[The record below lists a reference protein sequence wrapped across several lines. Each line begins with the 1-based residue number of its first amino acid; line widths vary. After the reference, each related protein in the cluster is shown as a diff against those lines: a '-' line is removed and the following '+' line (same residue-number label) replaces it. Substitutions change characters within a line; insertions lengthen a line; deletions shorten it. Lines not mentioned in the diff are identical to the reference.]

1 VLTSQRCCDLI
12 PCQTFIPK
20 LEALMKSRLLVSS
33 ALLLTVLSAAIPAP
47 AHHSFAAEYDAN
59 KPVKVTGNVTRVDW
73 QNPHAYFYID
83 VKNPETG
90 RVENWAFEMGA
101 PSVIARQ
108 GWTKTTLKIGDTVI
122 VEGTRAKDGGTHGNA
137 RSVYMASTGKKLGAG
152 SSEGVTP

>member
-1 VLTSQRCCDLI
+1 MRLRLYVYGAAVLGV
-12 PCQTFIPK
+12 
-20 LEALMKSRLLVSS
+20 LLP
-33 ALLLTVLSAAIPAP
+33 TVPAF
-47 AHHSFAAEYDAN
+47 AHHSFAAEYDST
-59 KPVKVTGNVTRVDW
+59 KVVKLTGNVTRVDW

-83 VKNPETG
+83 VKNADTG

-108 GWTKTTLKIGDTVI
+108 GWTKTTLKIGDVII

>member
-1 VLTSQRCCDLI
+1 MTRKFISCAVVLG
-12 PCQTFIPK
+12 
-20 LEALMKSRLLVSS
+20 
-33 ALLLTVLSAAIPAP
+33 VLAAAIPLF
-47 AHHSFAAEYDAN
+47 AHHSFAAEYDST
-59 KPVKVTGNVTRVDW
+59 KVVKLTGAVTRVDW

-83 VKNPETG
+83 VKNPDTR

-108 GWTKTTLKIGDTVI
+108 GWTKTTMKVGDVII

-137 RSVYMASTGKKLGAG
+137 RSVFMASTGKKLGAG

>member
-1 VLTSQRCCDLI
+1 MRLRSVVCC
-12 PCQTFIPK
+12 
-20 LEALMKSRLLVSS
+20 
-33 ALLLTVLSAAIPAP
+33 ALLLSAFVAAIPALG
-47 AHHSFAAEYDAN
+47 HHSFAAEYDST
-59 KPVKVTGNVTRVDW
+59 KVIKLTGNVTRVDW
-73 QNPHAYFYID
+73 QNPHVYFYID
-83 VKNPETG
+83 VKNADTG

-108 GWTKTTLKIGDTVI
+108 GWTKITMKIGDVVI

>member
-1 VLTSQRCCDLI
+1 MTSRRLI
-12 PCQTFIPK
+12 ICAA
-20 LEALMKSRLLVSS
+20 ALGMLLISVP
-33 ALLLTVLSAAIPAP
+33 LF
-47 AHHSFAAEYDAN
+47 AHHSFAAEYDST
-59 KPVKVTGNVTRVDW
+59 KVVKLTGNVTRVDW

-83 VKNPETG
+83 VKNAETG

-108 GWTKTTLKIGDTVI
+108 GWTKTTLKIGDVVI

-137 RSVYMASTGKKLGAG
+137 RSVYMANTGKKLGAG

>member
-1 VLTSQRCCDLI
+1 MRLR
-12 PCQTFIPK
+12 TF
-20 LEALMKSRLLVSS
+20 VSCAAILGS
-33 ALLLTVLSAAIPAP
+33 LAAAIPAV
-47 AHHSFAAEYDAN
+47 AHHSFAAEYDST
-59 KPVKVTGNVTRVDW
+59 KVVKLTGNVTRVDW

-83 VKNPETG
+83 VKNPDTS

-108 GWTKTTLKIGDTVI
+108 GWTKNTLKIGDVII

>member
-1 VLTSQRCCDLI
+1 MTRKFISCAVVLG
-12 PCQTFIPK
+12 
-20 LEALMKSRLLVSS
+20 
-33 ALLLTVLSAAIPAP
+33 VLAAAIPLF
-47 AHHSFAAEYDAN
+47 AHHSFAAEYDST
-59 KPVKVTGNVTRVDW
+59 KVVKLTGAVTRVDW

-83 VKNPETG
+83 VKNPDTG

-108 GWTKTTLKIGDTVI
+108 GWTKTTLKIGDVII

-137 RSVYMASTGKKLGAG
+137 RSVFMASTGKKLGAG

>member
-1 VLTSQRCCDLI
+1 MTLR
-12 PCQTFIPK
+12 TF
-20 LEALMKSRLLVSS
+20 VSC
-33 ALLLTVLSAAIPAP
+33 AAVLSVLVAAVPVF
-47 AHHSFAAEYDAN
+47 AHHSFAAEYDST
-59 KPVKVTGNVTRVDW
+59 KVVKLTGNVTRVDW

-83 VKNPETG
+83 VKIAETG

-108 GWTKTTLKIGDTVI
+108 GWTKTSLKIGDVII